1 MTEPAAVP
9 AARPTPL
16 QAWVMAAR
24 PRTLTAALAPVLVGT
39 AIAFDDGAM
48 NLWTALIAL
57 FGAYAIQIGTNFAN
71 DYYDAKKG
79 ADTPDRLGPTRVT
92 ATGLIRPEEVK
103 AAMWGAFGVAVLA
116 GFYLVAVGGWPI
128 VLIGVLGIAS
138 GIAYTGGPYPLGYNG
153 LGDVFVFVWFGVIA
167 VMATHYLQTGAW
179 SNVAFWS
186 SVPIGALSTAILAVN
201 NLRDVATDRVA
212 GKRTVVVRFGEW
224 FGRAEYLACVVVAL
238 LLPLGLMASESSLW
252 FLLPLGTAKWLWS
265 LYLRT
270 FEKPGPQMNVLLADT
285 AKALLVYSALLSLAW
300 IL

>member
-1 MTEPAAVP
+1 MTEPTDAV
-9 AARPTPL
+9 AERPTPV
-16 QAWVMAAR
+16 QAWIMAAR
-24 PRTLTAALAPVLVGT
+24 PKTLTAALAPVLVGT
-39 AIAFDDGAM
+39 AVAYDHGAM

-71 DYYDAKKG
+71 DYYDAKQG

-92 ATGLIRPEEVK
+92 ATGLIRPEQVK
-103 AAMWGAFGVAVLA
+103 AAMWAAFGVAVLA

-128 VLIGVLGIAS
+128 VVIGLLGIAS
-138 GIAYTGGPYPLGYNG
+138 GIAYTGGPFPLGYNG

-167 VMATHYLQTGAW
+167 VMATHYLQVGEW
-179 SNVAFWS
+179 SSLAFWS

-224 FGRAEYLACVVVAL
+224 FGRAEYLICIAVAM

-252 FLLPLGTAKWLWS
+252 FVLPLFTGRWLWT
-265 LYLRT
+265 LYKRT
-270 FEKPGPQMNVLLADT
+270 FEPAGPQMNDLLADT
-285 AKALLVYSALLSLAW
+285 AKALLVYSVLMAVAW